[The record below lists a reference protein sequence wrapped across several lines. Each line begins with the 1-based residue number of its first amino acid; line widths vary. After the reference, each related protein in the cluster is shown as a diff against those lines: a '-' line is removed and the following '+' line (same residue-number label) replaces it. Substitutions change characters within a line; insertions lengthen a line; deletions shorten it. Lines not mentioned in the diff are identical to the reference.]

1 MKVSDDEF
9 VFDFVLCFILL
20 NMFILFSLLFV
31 HRDLQIRKYAMLLHC
46 SCPFGMVRFTLVA
59 LSGYVMTCIVF

>member
-1 MKVSDDEF
+1 MNLF
-9 VFDFVLCFILL
+9 LILCSALFLL
-20 NMFILFSLLFV
+20 CLFFFFFFSLLFV
-31 HRDLQIRKYAMLLHC
+31 HRDLQIRKYAMLLQC